1 MVSFN
6 RFFRRAEDG
15 GAASGVSPAPAD
27 PVRDAHGIPSAEPEA
42 VPGAPG
48 AADAPEVRDA
58 RDARDGEVSQEFLNK
73 FPGGMFRYPAE
84 GADTLDHVTP
94 GLLRLFGC
102 ADDDEFR
109 ALTGNSFRG
118 LVHPDDWEHV
128 EAAIA
133 DQIARGDSDYVRCRI
148 VRADGEVRWV
158 DGWGHLV
165 PDADGVLWFHVTLMD
180 ATDRV
185 REKEEL
191 RRANERLQILTAL
204 SHDVLFDIQCA
215 TGEAHVYGDFEGR
228 FGRAPEQGDFVVHR
242 RCKKPCTLQITSHD
256 LSPLLA
262 QVGEN
267 SLVDFETSTPGA
279 DGEPVW
285 YRYQSVVLYDEEG
298 GPVRHVGRLLDTS
311 EAAQRESQFRR
322 KAERDSLTGLFNR
335 AAALDRIETLLANDE
350 RPCTL
355 IMVDVDDFKAV
366 NDKYGHLEGDTM
378 LKEVAFFLTQVMRKE
393 DVVARIG
400 GDEFLIFAPGLA
412 AGPATDRV
420 LEHLARGPYAAQ
432 RATDSAARAAR
443 ESQGRATPTI
453 SIGAACCLTPPMPFE
468 ALYAVADSTLY
479 QAKEAGK
486 AQYRLTIIG

>member
-6 RFFRRAEDG
+6 RFFHRAEDRDDTDTTVAPDPALAPTSADQ
-15 GAASGVSPAPAD
+15 AAPANTFAAEAPDGGVSQD
-27 PVRDAHGIPSAEPEA
+27 
-42 VPGAPG
+42 
-48 AADAPEVRDA
+48 
-58 RDARDGEVSQEFLNK
+58 FLNK

-84 GADTLDHVTP
+84 GPDVLDHATP

-102 ADDDEFR
+102 ADADEFR
-109 ALTGNSFRG
+109 TLTGNSFRG
-118 LVHPDDWEHV
+118 LVHPDDWERV
-128 EAAIA
+128 SASIA
-133 DQIARGDSDYVRCRI
+133 EQTATGDSDYVRYRI

-165 PDADGVLWFHVTLMD
+165 EDAAGAPWFHVTLMD

-191 RRANERLQILTAL
+191 RRANERLEILTAL
-204 SHDVLFDIQCA
+204 SNDVLFDIECA

-242 RCKKPCTLQITSHD
+242 RCKKPCTLHITSHD
-256 LSPLLA
+256 LSYLMN

-267 SLVDFETSTPGA
+267 SLVDFETSAPGA

-285 YRYQSVVLYDEEG
+285 YRYQSVVLYDEAG

-322 KAERDSLTGLFNR
+322 KAERDSLTGLYNR
-335 AAALDRIETLLANDE
+335 AAALDRIESLLASDE

-366 NDKYGHLEGDTM
+366 NDTYGHVEGDAV
-378 LKEVAFFLTQVMRKE
+378 LKELAFFLTQVMRKE
-393 DVVARIG
+393 DVVARLG

-412 AGPATDRV
+412 AGPATDRI
-420 LEHLARGPYAAQ
+420 LEHLVRGPYAAQ
-432 RATDSAARAAR
+432 RATDAAARAAR
-443 ESQGRATPTI
+443 EAQRRATPTI

-486 AQYRLTIIG
+486 AQYRLTTIG